1 MELAAVMAHVLD
13 AIVAIDASRE
23 PFRCY
28 QPGVGPYGDPQL
40 VKLIAR
46 VAGVSQK
53 DVEIVSGERSRRKR
67 VQIRGLEASDVLKRF
82 ETSLL

>member
-1 MELAAVMAHVLD
+1 
-13 AIVAIDASRE
+13 
-23 PFRCY
+23 
-28 QPGVGPYGDPQL
+28 

-46 VAGVSQK
+46 VAGVPQK